1 MTQNLVG
8 CPRDLGD
15 GLVLRWATTDDVDQL
30 VAFNTTVHADGP
42 EQPATKVGAWVAD
55 LLGGRHPV
63 VTPADFTVVVD
74 TEALENGKQKLV
86 SSLTLFSQTWR
97 YDGIEF
103 GFGQPELV
111 GTLPGYRRRGLIR
124 AQMDAVHELSR
135 SRGELV
141 QGITGIPWYYR
152 LFGYEMTVNLGG
164 GRSLLWARQ
173 GKDALKPHSTYRMRA
188 ATLDDVPLLQELY
201 ARATRHSHLCWARS
215 EAMLVHMMTGQQ
227 QASDKYREF
236 RIVEE
241 EGSESE
247 LGELLGYYVLEQR
260 RSGYR
265 VNEVAVAEGKSM
277 RELGLFIAGSLGQ
290 EAEAYNAGV
299 GKPITA
305 VNFGLG
311 EEHPLYTAL
320 GNQLER
326 LDQPYA
332 WYMRVPDVA
341 AFLTHVQ
348 PVLERRLRASVMAGH
363 SGELKL
369 NLMQSYFKLQFEKG
383 SFVKI
388 APYEPNAFYDGDVF
402 LPDQT
407 FLHLLFG
414 HRTIAELNSVRKDC
428 WAKGVE
434 TNVLMDALF
443 PKQPASIRDF
453 V

>member
-1 MTQNLVG
+1 MTQNLMD

-15 GLVLRWATTDDVDQL
+15 GLLLRWATADDVDQL
-30 VAFNTTVHADGP
+30 VAFNTKVHADSP
-42 EQPATKVGAWVAD
+42 DQPATEVGAWVAD
-55 LLGGRHPV
+55 LLGGKHPV
-63 VTPADFTVVVD
+63 VTPADFTMVID
-74 TEALENGKQKLV
+74 TDSLDDGRPKLV
-86 SSLTLFSQTWR
+86 SSLALLSQTWS

-124 AQMDAVHELSR
+124 AQMDALHELSR
-135 SRGELV
+135 SRGELA

-152 LFGYEMTVNLGG
+152 LFGYEMAVNLGG
-164 GRSLLWARQ
+164 SRTLFWARQ
-173 GKDALKPHSTYRMRA
+173 GKGSLNPHGVYTVRA
-188 ATLDDVPLLQELY
+188 ATLDDVPLLQDLY
-201 ARATRHSHLCWARS
+201 ARATGHSPLCWVRS
-215 EAMLVHMMTGQQ
+215 DAMLIHMMTGQRHE
-227 QASDKYREF
+227 SDKYRDF

-241 EGSESE
+241 AGSESE
-247 LGELLGYYVLEQR
+247 PGEVLGYFVQSQGRGGVYVGEL
-260 RSGYR
+260 
-265 VNEVAVAEGKSM
+265 AVVDGKSM
-277 RELGLFIAGSLGQ
+277 RELGLFIAKTVRD
-290 EAEAYNAGV
+290 EAKTQTADDA
-299 GKPITA
+299 KPVSSICFA
-305 VNFGLG
+305 LG

-326 LDQPYA
+326 LDEPYA
-332 WYMRVPDVA
+332 WYMRVPNIA
-341 AFLTHVQ
+341 AFLAHVR

-363 SGELKL
+363 SGDLKL
-369 NLMQSYFKLQFEKG
+369 NLMHTYLKLQFEKG
-383 SFVKI
+383 AFVKI

-414 HRTIAELNSVRKDC
+414 YRTIAELNAVRKDC

-434 TNVLMDALF
+434 ANVLMDALF